1 MMVDWLT
8 SATSRVKP
16 RSEGVRPHLQGEC
29 TRLPYTWRTEDDDGS
44 DDETDNGF
52 LHNGDDP
59 RGSVIPKSRD
69 HLMDEMNGGDEL
81 TANGLSSVTRQRVA
95 TASLGKGYIGKG
107 RLQSRRARP
116 RRRKQYIV
124 RHGWRDSVAQPASV
138 TGAAA
143 HSHII
148 REPTFAGTERI
159 NESVYI
165 QQSGRFAALKRS
177 YDLGIVM
184 RRQGLK

>member
-1 MMVDWLT
+1 
-8 SATSRVKP
+8 
-16 RSEGVRPHLQGEC
+16 
-29 TRLPYTWRTEDDDGS
+29 
-44 DDETDNGF
+44 
-52 LHNGDDP
+52 
-59 RGSVIPKSRD
+59 
-69 HLMDEMNGGDEL
+69 
-81 TANGLSSVTRQRVA
+81 VA
-95 TASLGKGYIGKG
+95 
-107 RLQSRRARP
+107 P
-116 RRRKQYIV
+116 
-124 RHGWRDSVAQPASV
+124 PASV